1 MNRFRLRRPVNRA
14 RPPQHRHLAAKTSP
28 SIHSDSHS
36 LGVWERG
43 FTILAGAIHT
53 FRGSIH
59 DLVHTFWQGIGSFGE
74 VLTDF
79 AIPTQDFAKPCS
91 PTMPRSSPTGLC
103 VLTSL
108 TGSALR
114 AHLPY
119 SGKFVFLFNPLLL
132 HSLNNSL
139 FSSHILT
146 TSRFAD

>member
-1 MNRFRLRRPVNRA
+1 VNACHGTATRGEDFA
-14 RPPQHRHLAAKTSP
+14 
-28 SIHSDSHS
+28 IDSHFFG
-36 LGVWERG
+36 LWERG

-91 PTMPRSSPTGLC
+91 PTMPHSFPTGLC
-103 VLTSL
+103 VLPSL

-132 HSLNNSL
+132 V
-139 FSSHILT
+139 SSTRFCYIL
-146 TSRFAD
+146 